1 MRLSDLRV
9 EHAVAPIGIDPAA
22 PLFSF
27 LADAEGTFTA
37 ELVTA
42 DGETVARRTISL
54 CEAGGFRFD
63 GAVLSHGTRYCY
75 RVTCGGT
82 VAQIRFETAVAFA
95 APFITPS
102 EPIPFPRLTR
112 RFFLPADAGE
122 VRLAITG
129 LGLYRAELNGVK
141 VGDRYL
147 TPGCNDYDIYLRFD
161 TYDVGALCRRGAV
174 NDLCVELGAGWYSG
188 RYGIDKPPESG
199 GNVWGGEP
207 LCALTLYEADSGRT
221 FLESDGAF
229 QAARSHCTESSIYDG
244 EVRDLTR
251 AAGESVPCRVTEQN
265 RQVVP
270 FFGAPIRACAELEA
284 TLYVSPKGE
293 NILDFGQNMVG
304 FVRVTATLPKGARI
318 RLLHGEVLQDGC
330 FYRDNLRT
338 ARAEAVYVSDGKPQV
353 YEPYFSYFGFRYVK
367 VEGIDQ
373 VNPAAFRGV
382 VLSSDTGD
390 VSSCVTSDAGL
401 NRLLSNTRW
410 GQLGNFLDIPTDCPQ
425 RDERLGWTADAQV
438 FAATACYRSD
448 CYAFYK
454 KYLRDLRAEQRAY
467 YGGDIPM
474 YCPSLRGEAGHGG
487 AVWADCATIL
497 PTVLYRFYGDR
508 GQLARDYPMMR
519 DYCDLL
525 LRRDA
530 DEGGRGLITQFFT
543 FGDWL
548 AQDGVCEQALS
559 GGTDA
564 GYISSLY
571 YYHSLCLT
579 SDAAEVLGNSDDLD
593 RYRTAAERVR
603 AAILDEFF
611 APSGRLTVDTQTA
624 YVLALRFG
632 VYRNRA
638 VLLGGFRER
647 LRRDFYRM
655 KTGFCG
661 TPLLLPT
668 LFACGMDRDAYRVLF
683 SRDCPGWLYAVDLGA
698 TTVWERWNS
707 LLPDGRISGINMN
720 SLNHYA
726 YGAVCESI
734 YGDIAGLRP
743 TSAGWRSAQI
753 APHPDYRLKKI
764 SLSYVSVAG
773 LYAVAWEMTDGGRF
787 LFDATVPAGCTAL
800 LRLPDE
806 TVEILPP
813 GTHRRNIPTPR
824 HLCHPFS
831 LDTPNLDILSDPIAS
846 SCLHDLLPRAWSMV
860 TGENREFLLQNGH
873 FLLSLPMFGVTPSD
887 ATRYRRTLEAI
898 KK

>member
-1 MRLSDLRV
+1 MKLTDLRV
-9 EHAVAPIGIDPAA
+9 EHAVEPLGIAPDN

-27 LADAEGTFTA
+27 LADADGDFTA
-37 ELVTA
+37 ELFA
-42 DGETVARRTISL
+42 PDGEVIARRAVPL

-63 GAVLSHGTRYCY
+63 GAVLSHATRYRY
-75 RVTCGGT
+75 RVTCGEA
-82 VAQIRFETAVAFA
+82 VAQTHFETAIAFA

-102 EPIPFPRLTR
+102 EPIPSPRLTR

-129 LGLYRAELNGVK
+129 LGLYRAELNGEK

-147 TPGCNDYDIYLRFD
+147 TPGCNDYDAYLRFD
-161 TYDVGALCRRGAV
+161 TYDVSALCRRGAV

-188 RYGIDKPPESG
+188 RYGIDKPPEEG
-199 GNVWGGEP
+199 GNVWGEEP
-207 LCALTLYEADSGRT
+207 LCALMLYEANSGRV
-221 FLESDGAF
+221 FLESDGDFEAT
-229 QAARSHCTESSIYDG
+229 RSHCVESSVYDG

-251 AAGESVPCRVTEQN
+251 AAGEAVPCRVTEQK
-265 RQVVP
+265 RRVVP
-270 FFGAPIRACAELEA
+270 FFGVPIHICAELKP

-293 NILDFGQNMVG
+293 KILDFGQNMVG
-304 FVRVTATLPKGARI
+304 FVRMTAALPRGTRV

-338 ARAEAVYVSDGKPQV
+338 AKAEAVYVSDGNPHV
-353 YEPYFSYFGFRYVK
+353 YEPYFTYFGFRYVR
-367 VEGIDQ
+367 VEGMDA
-373 VNPAAFRGV
+373 VDPADFCGV

-390 VSSCVTSDAGL
+390 ASVCVTSDEGL
-401 NRLLSNTRW
+401 NRLLSNTRH
-410 GQLGNFLDIPTDCPQ
+410 GQRGNFLDIPTDCPQ
-425 RDERLGWTADAQV
+425 RDERLGWTADTQV
-438 FAATACYRSD
+438 FAATACYQSD

-454 KYLRDLRAEQRAY
+454 KYLRDLRFEQTAY

-508 GQLARDYPMMR
+508 GQLARDYPVMR
-519 DYCDLL
+519 DYCNLL

-530 DEGGRGLITQFFT
+530 DEGGRGLITRFFT

-559 GGTDA
+559 GGTDT

-579 SDAAEVLGNSDDLD
+579 ADAAEVLNRSADLD

-624 YVLALRFG
+624 YVLALCFG
-632 VYRNRA
+632 VYRDRS
-638 VLLGGFRER
+638 VLLAGFRER

-668 LFACGMDRDAYRVLF
+668 LFACGMDRDAYRILF
-683 SRDCPGWLYAVDLGA
+683 SHDCPGWLYAVDLGA

-707 LLPDGRISGINMN
+707 LLPDGRISGTNMN

-726 YGAVCESI
+726 YGAVCESV

-743 TSAGWRSAQI
+743 TSAGWRSVRI
-753 APHPDYRLKKI
+753 APHPDYRLKTI
-764 SLSYVSVAG
+764 SFSYASVAG
-773 LYAVAWEMTDGGRF
+773 TYAVAWELTAGGRF
-787 LFDATVPAGCTAL
+787 LLDVTVPVGCTATV
-800 LRLPDE
+800 RLPDGAE
-806 TVEILPP
+806 EVLRS
-813 GTHRRNIPTPR
+813 GSHHRDVPTPP
-824 HLCHPFS
+824 HLLHPFS
-831 LDTPNLDILSDPIAS
+831 LDMPNLDVVSDPLAA
-846 SCLHDLLPRAWSMV
+846 SCLRDILPRAWSMV

-887 ATRYRRTLEAI
+887 ATRYRRALEAI